1 MPNPT
6 KPKLNKHLRDIILAL
21 QEGHWFELCNSPKP
35 SIHGRYASSEGFG
48 IRVMHRT
55 IIKLQREGI
64 LTSRK
69 VFYYGISWLRYELTE
84 AGRALDVSH
93 S

>member
-1 MPNPT
+1 MPNAK
-6 KPKLNKHLRDIILAL
+6 KPQLNKHLRDIIRAL
-21 QEGHWFELCNSPKP
+21 QAGHWFELCNSTKP
-35 SIHGRYASSEGFG
+35 SIHGRYACSEGFD

-64 LTSRK
+64 LTNRK
-69 VFYYGISWLRYELTE
+69 VFYYGISWLRYELTD

>member
-1 MPNPT
+1 MLNAK
-6 KPKLNKHLRDIILAL
+6 KPKLNKHLRDVIGAL
-21 QEGHWFELCNSPKP
+21 QKGHWFELCNSSKP
-35 SIHGRYASSEGFG
+35 CIEGRYACSEGFG

-55 IIKLQREGI
+55 ILKLQREGI
-64 LTSRK
+64 LTKRQ
-69 VFYYGISWLRYELTE
+69 VQYYGISWLRYELTD